1 MKYEFQATKI
11 NNSCYS
17 PCCPCHSSAAELC
30 CMLNVVLCVQWYH
43 YYHSCVCIQTQIGAN
58 YDFIV
63 LFYEFRN
70 PTNLGC
76 DFQCIVNAQTHRCC
90 DDRDRTSNCIN
101 QQCDIRFRFRL
112 FPFNNS
118 RVNVDPHEYPYHTPV
133 FGVSPIIFS
142 QGPTGLGNV
151 SNPFTI
157 TSSDPWMV
165 S

>member
-1 MKYEFQATKI
+1 MRDQDEDLSTQSLYAL
-11 NNSCYS
+11 YS
-17 PCCPCHSSAAELC
+17 DT
-30 CMLNVVLCVQWYH
+30 VVWSMGKFHLYLLIDQNH
-43 YYHSCVCIQTQIGAN
+43 YLVLSTQVLVNAN
-58 YDFIV
+58 YDFGI
-63 LFYEFRN
+63 LFYVFHN

-76 DFQCIVNAQTHRCC
+76 DSECLFNAQTHRCC

-142 QGPTGLGNV
+142 QGPTGLENA